1 MRILI
6 AEDDPETARLLKAL
20 LVKWGYEVMTTRDGA
35 QAWEALQSPGAPP
48 LVILDLMM
56 PYMSGIEVCQ
66 RFRETPACQSCYIIL
81 LTAKTSKEDV
91 VAGLAAGADDY
102 ITKPFDIQELRAR
115 VAVGARI
122 VELQESLA
130 ERVRELEDALSQ
142 VKQLRGLLPICSYC
156 KKIRDDQNYW
166 QKVENYLSQHSDA
179 QISHSVCPDCYAD
192 FVKPQ
197 LEKLHRRNEPH

>member
-6 AEDDPETARLLKAL
+6 AEDDPETSRLLRAL
-20 LVKWGYEVMTTRDGA
+20 LVKWGYEVVATRDGREA
-35 QAWEALQSPGAPP
+35 STALQAEGAPR
-48 LVILDLMM
+48 LAILDVMM

-66 RFRETPACQSCYIIL
+66 RLRQTPEHAGLYVIL
-81 LTAKTSKEDV
+81 LTARTSKDDT

-115 VAVGARI
+115 VQVGVRI
-122 VELQESLA
+122 IELQESLA

-166 QKVENYLSQHSDA
+166 QKVESYLSEHSTA
-179 QISHSVCPDCYAD
+179 RISHSVCPDCYAD
-192 FVKPQ
+192 FVKPE
-197 LEKLHRRNEPH
+197 LEKLHRRQEPQ